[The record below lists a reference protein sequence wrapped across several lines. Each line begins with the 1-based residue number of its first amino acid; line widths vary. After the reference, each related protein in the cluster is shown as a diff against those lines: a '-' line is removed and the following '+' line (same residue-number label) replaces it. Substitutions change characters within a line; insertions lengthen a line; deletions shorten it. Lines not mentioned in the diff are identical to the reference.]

1 MEEEFGVEVRHPSG
15 VCPERIIPCGE
26 YVWNLEVVGE
36 TARIPLYFLC
46 EHGFSF
52 PVYDVYVY
60 EVGQGVRP
68 VLGRIHEVC
77 LEPNFVS
84 GPVVGFVQMKPQLL
98 LMAGTLR
105 LEKIDDTKR
114 NLCRI
119 GGPQRKQRK
128 DNEY

>member
-1 MEEEFGVEVRHPSG
+1 M
-15 VCPERIIPCGE
+15 
-26 YVWNLEVVGE
+26 WNLEVVGE

-77 LEPNFVS
+77 LEPNFVT

-98 LMAGTLR
+98 LMLACR
-105 LEKIDDTKR
+105 ALEKRLDGR
-114 NLCRI
+114 
-119 GGPQRKQRK
+119 
-128 DNEY
+128 